1 MVVELLTLPSLSDTS
16 ILVVKLCFS
25 LQDPK
30 QTPLYLDTQMVL
42 EFLLLVG
49 FSSLPL
55 AHYVPPVRNL
65 NTTVERLEDLI
76 RNLQP
81 TLLHPRMR
89 FLWTTLLNFMLC
101 NFTID
106 SYY

>member
-1 MVVELLTLPSLSDTS
+1 MVVVELLVMKLSLS
-16 ILVVKLCFS
+16 
-25 LQDPK
+25 LQNPK
-30 QTPLYLDTQMVL
+30 HTPLYLDTQMVL

-49 FSSLPL
+49 FSTLPL
-55 AHYVPPVRNL
+55 AQYVPPVRNL
-65 NTTVERLEDLI
+65 NTIVERLEEFI

-89 FLWTTLLNFMLC
+89 FLWTTLLNFMFC